1 MLSGFQ
7 LRSHA
12 LMKRSFVGVA
22 FSFILCFLLLTILL
36 SGTICAADDIHDVDV
51 AESLGVTEQV
61 EFVTVPQLGP
71 NANSDM
77 NEQLGLKYLDIQ
89 DTDKTG
95 ILKVNTPSDLSDH
108 YCVTTQKE
116 GNYDRYVYKFNVDE
130 YPTFTLLD
138 GPGTYEIHFFSH
150 VKDTATKYV
159 RIETAYVTLD
169 EGGIGM
175 NVYLTATH
183 SVPITEKE
191 KAIATDL
198 TKNAQSRAERIRTIQ
213 RYVAD
218 NFYYDYVKAYTI
230 KRGYR
235 CDPDEILETGSSIC
249 TDYATVMTGML
260 RSIGIPSRMV
270 WGYVNGQ
277 YHAWVE
283 AELNG
288 YWVRY
293 DPTMFD
299 GYHCSYSKTVKAMK
313 YVSTRRY

>member
-1 MLSGFQ
+1 MVSGFQ

-22 FSFILCFLLLTILL
+22 FSFILCFFFFFFLLP
-36 SGTICAADDIHDVDV
+36 STICAADDIHDVDV
-51 AESLGVTEQV
+51 AESLGVAEQV
-61 EFVTVPQLGP
+61 ESVAVPQLGP

-159 RIETAYVTLD
+159 RIETAYVTLY

-191 KAIATDL
+191 KA
-198 TKNAQSRAERIRTIQ
+198 
-213 RYVAD
+213 
-218 NFYYDYVKAYTI
+218 
-230 KRGYR
+230 
-235 CDPDEILETGSSIC
+235 
-249 TDYATVMTGML
+249 
-260 RSIGIPSRMV
+260 
-270 WGYVNGQ
+270 
-277 YHAWVE
+277 
-283 AELNG
+283 
-288 YWVRY
+288 
-293 DPTMFD
+293 
-299 GYHCSYSKTVKAMK
+299 
-313 YVSTRRY
+313 